1 MERTN
6 SIQWNPYISMFFIDA
21 GRALYVFFM
30 GTSYLFSMG
39 VMLSYLLHL
48 LLYFLTAPVMVR
60 GNDSHCRSRRNVRPS
75 AWDIAHNSIRKGK
88 ATGSSV

>member
-30 GTSYLFSMG
+30 GTSYLFSMDF
-39 VMLSYLLHL
+39 MLSA
-48 LLYFLTAPVMVR
+48 YFLICF
-60 GNDSHCRSRRNVRPS
+60 S
-75 AWDIAHNSIRKGK
+75 SIRKGK

>member
-30 GTSYLFSMG
+30 GTSYSFSMG

-48 LLYFLTAPVMVR
+48 LLY
-60 GNDSHCRSRRNVRPS
+60 S
-75 AWDIAHNSIRKGK
+75 
-88 ATGSSV
+88 